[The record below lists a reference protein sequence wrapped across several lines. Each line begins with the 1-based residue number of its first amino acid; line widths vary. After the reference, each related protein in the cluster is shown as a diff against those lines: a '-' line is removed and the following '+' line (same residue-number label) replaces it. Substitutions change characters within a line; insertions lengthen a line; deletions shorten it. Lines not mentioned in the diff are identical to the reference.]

1 MDGMPREGRKPVAA
15 IKNGNMRTLYPAI
28 EPYRRHTIE
37 VEQPHRIYVEEC
49 GNPNGIPVLFVHGGP
64 GGACEPVHRQF
75 FNPDLYRIILFDQ
88 RGCGRS
94 SPHAELR
101 GNDTQALLSDI
112 ETIRGLL
119 RVERWLVFG
128 GSWGSTL
135 GLIYAQTFPGRVS
148 GLVLRGVFLCREQDI
163 SWFYQNGASR
173 LFPDYW
179 QDFVA
184 QVRPENRDDLIKA
197 YYALLTGD
205 DEVSR
210 LAAAKAWS
218 VWEGRTSTLD
228 SKADLI
234 RRFGDSHVALSMA
247 RIECH
252 YFVHQAFIQPN
263 QILGRVDCLQG
274 IPGVIV
280 HGRYDVVCPVDQA
293 YALHQVW
300 PESRLSI
307 IPAAGHS
314 ASDPA
319 VADALIRAT
328 DGFAERLA

>member
-1 MDGMPREGRKPVAA
+1 
-15 IKNGNMRTLYPAI
+15 MRTLYPAI

>member
-1 MDGMPREGRKPVAA
+1 
-15 IKNGNMRTLYPAI
+15 MRTLYPAI

-94 SPHAELR
+94 RPYAELR
-101 GNDTQALLSDI
+101 GNNTQALLSDI

-179 QDFVA
+179 QDFIA
-184 QVRPENRDDLIKA
+184 QVRPENRDDLIQA

-218 VWEGRTSTLD
+218 VWEGRTSTLH

>member
-1 MDGMPREGRKPVAA
+1 
-15 IKNGNMRTLYPAI
+15 MRTLYPAI

-94 SPHAELR
+94 RPYAELR
-101 GNDTQALLSDI
+101 GNNTQALLSDI

>member
-1 MDGMPREGRKPVAA
+1 
-15 IKNGNMRTLYPAI
+15 MRTLYPAI

-64 GGACEPVHRQF
+64 GGACEPGHRQF

-101 GNDTQALLSDI
+101 GNNTQALLSDI

-184 QVRPENRDDLIKA
+184 QGRPENRDELINA
-197 YYALLTGD
+197 DYALLTGD

-218 VWEGRTSTLD
+218 VWEGRTSTLH
-228 SKADLI
+228 SKPDLL

-263 QILGRVDCLQG
+263 QILDRVDCLQG

-280 HGRYDVVCPVDQA
+280 HGRYDVVCPLDQA

>member
-1 MDGMPREGRKPVAA
+1 ME
-15 IKNGNMRTLYPAI
+15 IMRTLYPAI
-28 EPYRRHTIE
+28 EPYVRHTIN
-37 VEQPHRIYVEEC
+37 VEQPHRIYIEEC
-49 GNPNGIPVLFVHGGP
+49 GNPDGIPVLFVHGGP
-64 GGACEPVHRQF
+64 GGACEPFHRQF

-94 SPHAELR
+94 RPHAELEA
-101 GNDTQALLSDI
+101 NTTQALLSDI
-112 ETIRGLL
+112 ETIRLHL
-119 RVERWLVFG
+119 QVERWLVFG

-135 GLIYAQTFPGRVS
+135 GLVYTETFPERVF
-148 GLVLRGVFLCREQDI
+148 GLVLRGIFLCRERDI
-163 SWFYQNGASR
+163 SWFYQDGASR

-184 QVRPENRDDLIKA
+184 QVQPENRDDLVKA

-218 VWEGRTSTLD
+218 VWEGRTSTLH
-228 SKADLI
+228 SKPELI

-252 YFVHQAFIQPN
+252 YFMHQAFMLPN
-263 QILGRVDCLQG
+263 QILARADCLQG

-293 YALHQVW
+293 YTLHQAW

-307 IPAAGHS
+307 IPGAAHS
-314 ASDPA
+314 TSDPA
-319 VADALIRAT
+319 MTDALIRAT
-328 DGFAERLA
+328 DAFAERLA

>member
-1 MDGMPREGRKPVAA
+1 
-15 IKNGNMRTLYPAI
+15 MRTLYPAI

-94 SPHAELR
+94 RPYAELR
-101 GNDTQALLSDI
+101 GNNTQALLSDI

-119 RVERWLVFG
+119 RVERWLLFG

>member
-1 MDGMPREGRKPVAA
+1 
-15 IKNGNMRTLYPAI
+15 MRTLYPAI

-37 VEQPHRIYVEEC
+37 VERPHRIYVEEC
-49 GNPNGIPVLFVHGGP
+49 GNPGGIPVLFVHGGP

-101 GNDTQALLSDI
+101 GNNTQALLSDI

-184 QVRPENRDDLIKA
+184 QVRPENRDELIKA

-218 VWEGRTSTLD
+218 VWEGRTSTLH
-228 SKADLI
+228 SKPDLI

-263 QILGRVDCLQG
+263 QILDRVDCLQG

-280 HGRYDVVCPVDQA
+280 HGRYDVVCPLDQA

-314 ASDPA
+314 TSDPA
-319 VADALIRAT
+319 VADALVRAT
-328 DGFAERLA
+328 DGFAERLV